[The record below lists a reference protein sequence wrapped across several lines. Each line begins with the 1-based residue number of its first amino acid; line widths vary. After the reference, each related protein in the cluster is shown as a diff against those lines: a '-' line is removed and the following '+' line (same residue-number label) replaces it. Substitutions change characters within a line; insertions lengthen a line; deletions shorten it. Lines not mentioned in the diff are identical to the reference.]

1 MNNNCNN
8 LCLHPPLPPPSMP
21 RLRGGSCPICRMLFL
36 YPSEALAPISGLLF
50 SIKSSDLG
58 IFKKDSAVKS
68 KETGNGVLTTI

>member
-1 MNNNCNN
+1 MVELPDLYNAFFI
-8 LCLHPPLPPPSMP
+8 LPPK
-21 RLRGGSCPICRMLFL
+21 
-36 YPSEALAPISGLLF
+36 ALAPISGLLF